1 MKYESKTKCKRDQST
16 LIFNCLPVLKA
27 NGWLRTSG
35 RRPSDCLPQVSLE
48 LLEYKLTKSR
58 KQLSVTLA
66 QFHKTTHFLGTPSGK
81 AKLTPL
87 FFSQLSIFRLQK

>member
-58 KQLSVTLA
+58 NQLSVALA